1 MSQGDINMP
10 PPSELGMN
18 KNKYMHH
25 VYINID
31 MGKIMIKSAISQ
43 QKKLVTLYTKI
54 YRLLNLIRFNQI
66 WLIIIFL

>member
-43 QKKLVTLYTKI
+43 QKKTCNTVHKDISITESY
-54 YRLLNLIRFNQI
+54 QI
-66 WLIIIFL
+66 